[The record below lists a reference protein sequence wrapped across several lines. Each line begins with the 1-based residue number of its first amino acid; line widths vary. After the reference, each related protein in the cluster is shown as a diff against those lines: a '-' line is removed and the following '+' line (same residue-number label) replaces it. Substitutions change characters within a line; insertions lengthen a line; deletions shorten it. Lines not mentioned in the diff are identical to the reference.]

1 MRLAKLNTIF
11 AVALSGLSLSSLAFA
26 STKKKN
32 SDNSG
37 DRVLDATTDEK
48 RRNVRG
54 ASNGL
59 SAILGGEYGL
69 LKASPVDSQKYG
81 PKDGKTL
88 ELKLLAGWLFKD
100 FMIDSGAGFYYYKV
114 RGKEFV
120 NEKGETANNDREIS
134 VSGLLVEFSPLY
146 RLTNNL
152 FTGLVTQIRTPAYN
166 DYFSAADP
174 ASLLFNVG
182 GQFGFQFFDRELNS
196 RVTLKASSNLGLKGW
211 KDISYLMGVQF
222 GLPFRQPDSL
232 IIRKTT
238 TVNKLREVV
247 EYRKKDFTI
256 TLTAN
261 VVKLALDNVLT
272 FYVDPSGLPTL
283 TPEAQAFLLN
293 IGNSL
298 QANDYLWEGLRV
310 DAQSPGHIT
319 AVADSLGSIG
329 VPSRKVKRGKSL
341 QEIADGGNAS
351 VDFTF
356 SGVKNTQQ
364 LADKIREAMKSAKVP
379 ENCNKNGVCE

>member
-1 MRLAKLNTIF
+1 MF
-11 AVALSGLSLSSLAFA
+11 ALVVSSLGLSSIAFA
-26 STKKKN
+26 APKKKN
-32 SDNSG
+32 NNSDG
-37 DRVLDATTDEK
+37 DRVLEATTDEK
-48 RRNVRG
+48 RRNIKG
-54 ASNGL
+54 ASSGL
-59 SAILGGEYGL
+59 SAILGGEYGV
-69 LKASPVDSQKYG
+69 LKATPLDANKFG
-81 PKDGKTL
+81 LKDGKTL

-114 RGKEFV
+114 RGKEFI
-120 NEKGETANNDREIS
+120 NEKGDPAENDREIS

-146 RLTNNL
+146 RLTNNI

-174 ASLLFNVG
+174 TSLILNVG
-182 GQFGFQFFDRELNS
+182 GQLGFQFFDRELNS
-196 RVTLKASSNLGLKGW
+196 RVTLKASTNLGLKGW
-211 KDISYLMGVQF
+211 KDMAYLMGVQF

-272 FYVDPSGLPTL
+272 FYVDPSGRPTL
-283 TPEAQAFLLN
+283 TPEAQVFLLN

-310 DAQSPGHIT
+310 DAQSPGHIA

-329 VPSRKVKRGKSL
+329 VPSRKIKRGKSL
-341 QEIADGGNAS
+341 QEVADGGNAS

-356 SGVKNTQQ
+356 SGVKNTQE

>member
-1 MRLAKLNTIF
+1 MKIAKICLLTF
-11 AVALSGLSLSSLAFA
+11 SALPTLVMSSRADA
-26 STKKKN
+26 APKKGV
-32 SDNSG
+32 DG
-37 DRVLDATTDEK
+37 TDRVLDATTDEK
-48 RRNVRG
+48 KRSVKG

-59 SAILGGEYGL
+59 SAILGGEYGI
-69 LKASPVDSQKYG
+69 LKATPDDSTKFA
-81 PKDGKTL
+81 PKNGNTL

-114 RGKEFV
+114 RGKEFI
-120 NEKGETANNDREIS
+120 NEKNEKVDNDRELS

-146 RLTNNL
+146 RLTNNI
-152 FTGLVTQIRTPAYN
+152 FTGVVTQIRVPAFN
-166 DYFSAADP
+166 DYYSEAAGT
-174 ASLLFNVG
+174 SLQMTAG
-182 GQFGFQFFDRELNS
+182 GQLGFQFFDRELNS
-196 RVTLKASSNLGLKGW
+196 RVTLKAHTSLGLKGW
-211 KDISYLMGVQF
+211 KDVAYAMGIQF

-272 FYVDPSGLPTL
+272 FYVDPSGRPTL
-283 TPEAQAFLLN
+283 TPEAQVFLLN

-298 QANDYLWEGLRV
+298 TANDYLWESLRV

-319 AVADSLGSIG
+319 SVTDSLGSIG
-329 VPSRKVKRGKSL
+329 VPSRKIKRGKSL
-341 QEIADGGNAS
+341 QEVADGGNAS

-364 LADKIREAMKSAKVP
+364 LADKIREAMKTAKIP